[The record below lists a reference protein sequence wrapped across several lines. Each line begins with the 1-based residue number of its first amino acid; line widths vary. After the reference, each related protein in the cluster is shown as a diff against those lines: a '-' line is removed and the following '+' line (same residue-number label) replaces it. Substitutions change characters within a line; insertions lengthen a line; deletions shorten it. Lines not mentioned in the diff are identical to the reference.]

1 MAPNRKQPKRIDDV
15 MRTPQNLLDLNRQLP
30 NYVYQ
35 PGRPTLEE
43 MMRPDRKKRHFSWK
57 RFFKWSSLTVGI
69 VVLLAGGWVGW
80 KILHN
85 EIKLFG
91 WRGLVGLVQNV
102 KLKGEDSG
110 HVNILLA
117 GNSADDP
124 GHDGANLTDSIMI
137 VSIDTKNN
145 RAFMLS
151 IPRDLYVN
159 IPNVGY
165 GKINEVFEDG
175 QVQHFS
181 QAGYANG
188 GMGLLEEVIS
198 ENFGITPNYY
208 ALVDYAAVRDAVNAV
223 GGVTV
228 NIQSSDSRGL
238 YDPSP
243 DLSNNYKPLVNLP
256 NGNDVLNGV
265 QALGLA
271 RARGDSYGSYG
282 YLLSDFTRTQ
292 NQRLILLALKSK
304 ATSLSV
310 LSNPVKIGD
319 LFDSVGS
326 NVHTDLKLGEVKR
339 LYSLMKNISNAN
351 IRSEGL
357 NDVDGDSLL
366 TNYTTD
372 SGQSA
377 LIPADGLDDYKA
389 IQAFIQKLLAPPTPP
404 SGTSSSSSGSNNS
417 SNQ

>member
-1 MAPNRKQPKRIDDV
+1 MEMAPNRKQPKRIDDV

-151 IPRDLYVN
+151 IPRDL
-159 IPNVGY
+159 
-165 GKINEVFEDG
+165 
-175 QVQHFS
+175 
-181 QAGYANG
+181 
-188 GMGLLEEVIS
+188 
-198 ENFGITPNYY
+198 
-208 ALVDYAAVRDAVNAV
+208 
-223 GGVTV
+223 
-228 NIQSSDSRGL
+228 
-238 YDPSP
+238 
-243 DLSNNYKPLVNLP
+243 
-256 NGNDVLNGV
+256 
-265 QALGLA
+265 
-271 RARGDSYGSYG
+271 
-282 YLLSDFTRTQ
+282 
-292 NQRLILLALKSK
+292 
-304 ATSLSV
+304 
-310 LSNPVKIGD
+310 
-319 LFDSVGS
+319 
-326 NVHTDLKLGEVKR
+326 
-339 LYSLMKNISNAN
+339 
-351 IRSEGL
+351 
-357 NDVDGDSLL
+357 
-366 TNYTTD
+366 
-372 SGQSA
+372 
-377 LIPADGLDDYKA
+377 
-389 IQAFIQKLLAPPTPP
+389 
-404 SGTSSSSSGSNNS
+404 
-417 SNQ
+417 